1 MLRWAWRVAYYGDV
15 GLISMLVCIAAVGL
29 LFTGRYPRGIYDT
42 VLGLNR
48 WVLRVVAYV
57 APMTDTCPPLLLDQG
72 AAEPAPLPPAPT
84 DLPPGTQAAD
94 RIAAAPGT
102 QTATTG

>member
-1 MLRWAWRVAYYGDV
+1 
-15 GLISMLVCIAAVGL
+15 
-29 LFTGRYPRGIYDT
+29 
-42 VLGLNR
+42 
-48 WVLRVVAYV
+48 
-57 APMTDTCPPLLLDQG
+57 MTDTCPPLLLDQG